1 MSQKFSI
8 SVLAAT
14 KAFLPRLYS
23 LAVDQVFKDGLFG
36 TEVSKDS
43 SATLCFPLQYLAISF
58 GNRTTFSSR
67 QLLKI

>member
-14 KAFLPRLYS
+14 EAFLLRLYS
-23 LAVDQVFKDGLFG
+23 LALDQVFKDGLFG
-36 TEVSKDS
+36 TEVRDS
-43 SATLCFPLQYLAISF
+43 SATLPNTEVETKISV
-58 GNRTTFSSR
+58 GNQTTFSSR